1 MLFFRIYIYN
11 ACGCLQQ
18 AVRDLKLVFRVYS
31 GRGEFRF
38 QTHTANEFSAVLLLL
53 WAKIVNLYT
62 RTGAPAHDED
72 NTYSEYQSAMTDGIQ
87 MTKEK
92 KNTFHFHV
100 LRIGW
105 RYRTY
110 LLLVAAHSHYIGNV
124 YLRRTGENAA
134 TDYFFFSGEKIRP
147 EMPTRLSLDD
157 PVGEIERTQ
166 KTQRFLFLQELKKKK
181 KETIIHCFFVFR
193 EDFLFFFLLMIVSRA
208 LFAHVR

>member
-92 KNTFHFHV
+92 KKHISFSC
-100 LRIGW
+100 I
-105 RYRTY
+105 
-110 LLLVAAHSHYIGNV
+110 AHWLTVPYV
-124 YLRRTGENAA
+124 
-134 TDYFFFSGEKIRP
+134 P
-147 EMPTRLSLDD
+147 PTSCS
-157 PVGEIERTQ
+157 TQ
-166 KTQRFLFLQELKKKK
+166 PLYWECLFTTNGRK
-181 KETIIHCFFVFR
+181 CCN
-193 EDFLFFFLLMIVSRA
+193 
-208 LFAHVR
+208 